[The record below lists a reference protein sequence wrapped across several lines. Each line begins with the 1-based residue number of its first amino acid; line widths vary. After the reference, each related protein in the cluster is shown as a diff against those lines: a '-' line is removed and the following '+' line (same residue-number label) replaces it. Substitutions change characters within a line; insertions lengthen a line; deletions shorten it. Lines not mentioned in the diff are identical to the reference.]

1 MSLHLT
7 QFVNLLTCFNFRKVL
22 PCVNL
27 FTEKLPE
34 AIFKPVFNLDFF
46 RDFSVETLRRLI
58 QFFMCLWTSYNQQVK
73 KRHLLGSSPIISDVE
88 KCKEAI
94 KQIKYLLHVARA
106 CVHLSISNV
115 SHLPFYDSPQDL
127 TGHEK
132 LRLIVK
138 G

>member
-1 MSLHLT
+1 MYGLMKRRVSYLMVLIA
-7 QFVNLLTCFNFRKVL
+7 FYCRKVL

-58 QFFMCLWTSYNQQVK
+58 QFFMYLWTNYNQQVK
-73 KRHLLGSSPIISDVE
+73 KRYLLGSSPIISDVE

-94 KQIKYLLHVARA
+94 KQIKYH
-106 CVHLSISNV
+106 NG
-115 SHLPFYDSPQDL
+115 Y
-127 TGHEK
+127 
-132 LRLIVK
+132 
-138 G
+138 